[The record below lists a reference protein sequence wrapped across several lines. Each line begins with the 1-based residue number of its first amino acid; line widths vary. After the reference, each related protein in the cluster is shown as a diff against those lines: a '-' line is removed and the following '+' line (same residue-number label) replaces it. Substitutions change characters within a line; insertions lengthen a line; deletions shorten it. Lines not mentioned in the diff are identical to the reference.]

1 MTHIAYLSMGSN
13 IGDTKDNLTK
23 GIAKLIS
30 HPEISLEEQSSD
42 YRTSPVGGV
51 KQDDFLNLAVKITT
65 SLTPYEL
72 LAYIHQVEAALH
84 RKRLIHWGARTLD
97 IDIVFFDDR
106 VSEDPDLTLP
116 HPEVWNRLFV
126 LVPIQEIMS
135 ADFHYY
141 HRVNQRIDELQQTEQ
156 SIERIGNSHE

>member
-1 MTHIAYLSMGSN
+1 M
-13 IGDTKDNLTK
+13 
-23 GIAKLIS
+23 
-30 HPEISLEEQSSD
+30 
-42 YRTSPVGGV
+42 
-51 KQDDFLNLAVKITT
+51 KITT

-84 RKRLIHWGARTLD
+84 RKRLIHWGPRTLD